1 MSLRTSIFSI
11 KEKYKYKIKAFKLK
25 CFNSESALEYL
36 RRYWDCARKT
46 PMCSPGW
53 GWAGE
58 RVRGN
63 RNPWIGVS
71 NVLKIH
77 RFMLVLEEKERLW
90 ALWRVLGNQLVLK
103 IGR

>member
-46 PMCSPGW
+46 PMCSPG
-53 GWAGE
+53 
-58 RVRGN
+58 
-63 RNPWIGVS
+63 
-71 NVLKIH
+71 
-77 RFMLVLEEKERLW
+77 
-90 ALWRVLGNQLVLK
+90 
-103 IGR
+103 